1 MLAGLSANSMD
12 PAERS
17 TEESMEELAA
27 LAETAGAEVVGSLL
41 QQRSSPDPRSFIGG
55 GKVAELKE
63 LIANAECDLAPAKI
77 S

>member
-1 MLAGLSANSMD
+1 MNDTTKKKERAVLAGLSANSMD

-41 QQRSSPDPRSFIGG
+41 QQRS
-55 GKVAELKE
+55 
-63 LIANAECDLAPAKI
+63 
-77 S
+77 